1 MVGSKSKHDDQKTR
15 FLIKASLLY
24 KDICP
29 EQSRFFM
36 RRHQSNAAALPE
48 SVICPFCFQW
58 RQLGNHHVRLQPKR
72 KPTAGIRKLLKR
84 DSAGKRLSAE
94 ETVVLRKFKRASN
107 ALMATCYTCN
117 KMSRQPGMNRELLA
131 TLSQNRSTPG
141 SSGKQR
147 TPQSVNRA
155 TPKSVVDRTPSGT
168 PRSVSSNTS
177 SSSKSGSA
185 KSSPF
190 ARLKKILMLENKQHS
205 KKGGLKDFLSSL

>member
-1 MVGSKSKHDDQKTR
+1 M
-15 FLIKASLLY
+15 
-24 KDICP
+24 
-29 EQSRFFM
+29 
-36 RRHQSNAAALPE
+36 AAF
-48 SVICPFCFQW
+48 V
-58 RQLGNHHVRLQPKR
+58 
-72 KPTAGIRKLLKR
+72 T
-84 DSAGKRLSAE
+84 
-94 ETVVLRKFKRASN
+94 
-107 ALMATCYTCN
+107 MATCYTCN